1 MIETTHKHINIPLQI
16 VINVMMMYQLESC
29 RKLMVRWSTRDL
41 LEDKACESL
50 RGRKKKWAWK
60 IIKL

>member
-16 VINVMMMYQLESC
+16 VINVMMMYEFC